1 MSILEITDRFDVP
14 QNNLAGYLHKKAT
27 NGEWQ
32 RRYFE
37 INGSYLTYYKSQKMS
52 KLLAALSIPQ
62 VGAIKLLGETE
73 HGAEFRIDIKDRQY
87 ILRASTLQ
95 EAETW
100 VSTLIKVRDS
110 GAGSNPMNSHHSVR
124 PVSTASAA
132 SDSSRASSAS
142 ASVQKS
148 ARNGCLS
155 CIRRAFGL

>member
-1 MSILEITDRFDVP
+1 MSFLDASDHLVSH
-14 QNNLAGYLHKKAT
+14 NNLSGYLHKKAT

-62 VGAIKLLGETE
+62 VGAIKLLGETD

-100 VSTLIKVRDS
+100 VSTLTKVRDS
-110 GAGSNPMNSHHSVR
+110 GAGSNPMNSQHNIR
-124 PVSTASAA
+124 PASTASSAT
-132 SDSSRASSAS
+132 DSSRASAAS
-142 ASVQKS
+142 ATVQKS
-148 ARNGCLS
+148 SRTGCFGSIL
-155 CIRRAFGL
+155 RAFSL